1 MSNLYQTFFYQNPV
15 TNQPSSSTISAKQI
29 CRLLC
34 PVSRPVST
42 AATQTTSSSSVIHVE
57 TLVIEYNQ
65 ITNQYNT
72 EQGWVP
78 LSSFLLFQYV
88 SSLWY
93 YSEENRKN
101 ETSEV
106 NGPITCRELASL
118 YFQDESLVKDDTT
131 RVWSSVLVN
140 TRKDNKDYTCENSEG
155 EEAKSSWQL
164 LSEVPLL
171 KLAMEAFE
179 DVVNLSFFNDNSQ
192 QSNSQS
198 ADKHNKKD
206 LQNQSQITNFQFNE
220 EDMVY
225 DDEGNN
231 LKTIEGNSNNNEN
244 DDEKKQHDI
253 LLQEFLSSAAGED
266 ENDDNE
272 EEYESDGGTNYVKVK
287 NQWVDAS
294 LAQLHSS
301 TNGKKRPLQSS
312 LSNQQQ
318 QLQQQQ
324 SQSNNDVNV
333 QKTKKSKCTKPKFNT
348 KHSKHW
354 IYVTNLPTNTNETEV
369 AAYFSKVGILDID
382 PDNQKPK
389 IKLYRQKDENGKMTL
404 KGDASICYAKVESVQ
419 LAIQLLDDT
428 IFRTID
434 PKTNQPLSYEMTTN
448 QKKIVVQ
455 QAKFEQ
461 KTDDEYMSKNLKKKS
476 VSEKKRQVARIA
488 KLQAITWDEG
498 DYNGRIT
505 GGIKGLRIIVL
516 KNVFTL
522 KDIEKAKHIDPEKGE
537 DQLLESIESII
548 RKECEEFGVV
558 EKITIFSKNAD
569 GVVIVK
575 FSQPSAANDAITFY
589 NNGSHPHYAMKI
601 EASFWDGV
609 SDFTVRDEEV
619 EEQDTKKRLD
629 DFGNWLEEQ
638 ELPEEFALNVE
649 T

>member
-34 PVSRPVST
+34 PVSRPSSTTIAT
-42 AATQTTSSSSVIHVE
+42 AAATTTTSSSIIHSE

-78 LSSFLLFQYV
+78 LSSFFLFRCV
-88 SSLWY
+88 TSLWY
-93 YSEENRKN
+93 YSEENSNN

-106 NGPITCRELASL
+106 KGPITCRELASL
-118 YFQDESLVKDDTT
+118 YFQDASLIKDDTT
-131 RVWSSVLVN
+131 RVWSSILVN
-140 TRKDNKDYTCENSEG
+140 ASKDNADEKNEG
-155 EEAKSSWQL
+155 EEAKSSWKL
-164 LSEVPLL
+164 LSEVPSL

-179 DVVNLSFFNDNSQ
+179 DVVNVSFFHDNQ
-192 QSNSQS
+192 QNISQS
-198 ADKHNKKD
+198 ADSDNKKD
-206 LQNQSQITNFQFNE
+206 KQNQSQITDFQFNE

-231 LKTIEGNSNNNEN
+231 SKTKEGNTSNDENNNEK
-244 DDEKKQHDI
+244 EEHDV

-266 ENDDNE
+266 ENNDSE

-287 NQWVDAS
+287 NQWVDAR
-294 LAQLHSS
+294 LAKLHPSK
-301 TNGKKRPLQSS
+301 NGKKRPLQSS
-312 LSNQQQ
+312 LSYQH
-318 QLQQQQ
+318 QQQ
-324 SQSNNDVNV
+324 SQTNNDITT
-333 QKTKKSKCTKPKFNT
+333 QKMKKSKNTKPKFNA

-354 IYVTNLPTNTNETEV
+354 IYVTNLPTDTNETEV

-389 IKLYRQKDENGKMTL
+389 IKLYRQKNMNGEMTL

-434 PKTNQPLSYEMTTN
+434 PKTNQPLSYEMTKN
-448 QKKIVVQ
+448 QNKIVVQ

-461 KTDDEYMSKNLKKKS
+461 KTDGEYMNKNLKKKS

-516 KNVFTL
+516 KYVFTL
-522 KDIEKAKHIDPEKGE
+522 KDIEKAKHEDPEKGE
-537 DQLLESIESII
+537 DELLESIESII

-575 FSQPSAANDAITFY
+575 FSQPSAANDAINFY
-589 NNGSHPHYAMKI
+589 NNGSHPHHAMKI
-601 EASFWDGV
+601 EASYWDGV
-609 SDFTVRDEEV
+609 TDFTVRDEIR
-619 EEQDTKKRLD
+619 EEEDTKKRLD

>member
-34 PVSRPVST
+34 PVSRPSST
-42 AATQTTSSSSVIHVE
+42 AAVAAATTTTSSSIIHVE

-78 LSSFLLFQYV
+78 LSSFLLFQFV

-93 YSEENRKN
+93 YSEENSKN

-106 NGPITCRELASL
+106 KGPITCRELASL
-118 YFQDESLVKDDTT
+118 YFQDESLIKDDAT
-131 RVWSSVLVN
+131 RVWSSALVN
-140 TRKDNKDYTCENSEG
+140 ISKDNGGEKSEG

-164 LSEVPLL
+164 LSEVPFL

-179 DVVNLSFFNDNSQ
+179 DVVNLSFFNDNNQ
-192 QSNSQS
+192 QSNSHS
-198 ADKHNKKD
+198 ADSDNKND
-206 LQNQSQITNFQFNE
+206 LQNKSQITNFQFNE

-231 LKTIEGNSNNNEN
+231 SKTMEGSPNNNEN
-244 DDEKKQHDI
+244 DDEKEEHDI

-287 NQWVDAS
+287 NKWVDAR

-312 LSNQQQ
+312 LSYQQQ
-318 QLQQQQ
+318 QQQQQQ

-333 QKTKKSKCTKPKFNT
+333 QKTKKSKSTKPKFNT

-354 IYVTNLPTNTNETEV
+354 IYVTNLPTDTNETEV
-369 AAYFSKVGILDID
+369 AVYFSKVGILDID

-389 IKLYRQKDENGKMTL
+389 IKLYRHKDKNGKMTL

-434 PKTNQPLSYEMTTN
+434 PKTNEPLSYEMTKN

-461 KTDDEYMSKNLKKKS
+461 KTDNEYMSKSLKKKS

-516 KNVFTL
+516 KHVFTL
-522 KDIEKAKHIDPEKGE
+522 KDIEKAIYVNPEKGE
-537 DQLLESIESII
+537 DELLESIESMI

-575 FSQPSAANDAITFY
+575 FSQPSAANDAINFY
-589 NNGSHPHYAMKI
+589 NNGIQPHYAMKI

-609 SDFTVRDEEV
+609 TDFTVHDEV
-619 EEQDTKKRLD
+619 REEEDTKKRLD